1 MLSIILLLLAYLL
14 GSVSTAL
21 IVGKVGYGIDI
32 REHGSGNAGATN
44 TFRVL
49 GQKAGIIV
57 MIGDIMKGVIA
68 VQLVRLHP
76 GILITTDDF
85 VNFQVVLGIASV
97 VGHVFPIWSQFRGG
111 KGIATLF
118 GMVLSIQPSAAALLV
133 VVFVL
138 MLLITQYVSLSS
150 ISASLSFPII
160 ILVIFR
166 EPELMYRIFA
176 IAAALVVVITH
187 HKNINRLMQGN
198 ESKMNL
204 FKGKK
209 SSDIQKF

>member
-1 MLSIILLLLAYLL
+1 MLSIILLILAYLL

-21 IVGKVGYGIDI
+21 LVSKIGYGIDI

-57 MIGDIMKGVIA
+57 MIGDILKGVLA
-68 VQLVRLHP
+68 VQFARLQP
-76 GILITTDDF
+76 AYPITNDIF
-85 VNFQVVLGIASV
+85 VNFQVVLGIVAV
-97 VGHVFPIWSQFRGG
+97 LGHVFPIWSDFRGG

-118 GMVLSIQPSAAALLV
+118 GMVLSIQPAAAGLLI
-133 VVFVL
+133 VVFVG
-138 MLLITQYVSLSS
+138 MLIITQYVSLSS
-150 ISASLSFPII
+150 ISASIAFPII

-166 EPELMYRIFA
+166 EPEVMYRIFA
-176 IAAALVVVITH
+176 VAAALVVVLTH
-187 HKNINRLMQGN
+187 HKNINRLLQGN

-209 SSDIQKF
+209 KGSL

>member
-1 MLSIILLLLAYLL
+1 MLTIILLILAYLL
-14 GSVSTAL
+14 GSISTAL

-57 MIGDIMKGVIA
+57 MIGDILKGAIA

-76 GILITTDDF
+76 GFPITEDAF
-85 VNFQVVLGIASV
+85 VNFQVLLGIASV
-97 VGHVFPIWSQFRGG
+97 LGHVFPIWSQFRGG

-118 GMVLSIQPSAAALLV
+118 GMVLSIQPSAALLLV
-133 VVFVL
+133 VVFVG

-150 ISASLSFPII
+150 ISASVAFPVI

-166 EPELMYRIFA
+166 EPEVMYRIFA
-176 IAAALVVVITH
+176 VAAALVVVLTH
-187 HKNINRLMQGN
+187 HKNINRLLQGN

-209 SSDIQKF
+209 SPTQNK

>member
-1 MLSIILLLLAYLL
+1 MLTIILLLLAYLL
-14 GSVSTAL
+14 GSISTAL

-57 MIGDIMKGVIA
+57 MIGDILKGVIA
-68 VQLVRLHP
+68 VQLARLHP
-76 GILITTDDF
+76 GFPVTEDSF
-85 VNFQVVLGIASV
+85 VNFQVLLGIASV
-97 VGHVFPIWSQFRGG
+97 LGHVFPIWSQFRGG

-118 GMVLSIQPSAAALLV
+118 GMVLSIQPSAALFLV
-133 VVFVL
+133 VVFVG

-150 ISASLSFPII
+150 ISASVSFPIL
-160 ILVIFR
+160 ILVVFR
-166 EPELMYRIFA
+166 EPEIMYRIFA
-176 IAAALVVVITH
+176 VAAALVVVLTH
-187 HKNINRLMQGN
+187 HKNINRLLQGN
-198 ESKMNL
+198 ESKMSL

-209 SSDIQKF
+209 SPNQDL

>member
-85 VNFQVVLGIASV
+85 VNFQVILGIASV
-97 VGHVFPIWSQFRGG
+97 IGHVFPIWSQFRGG

-204 FKGKK
+204 VKGKK

>member
-1 MLSIILLLLAYLL
+1 VLAIILLILAYLL
-14 GSVSTAL
+14 GSVSTAVL
-21 IVGKVGYGIDI
+21 VGKVGFGIDI

-57 MIGDIMKGVIA
+57 MLGDILKGVIA
-68 VQLVRLHP
+68 VQLAQLQNVFPH
-76 GILITTDDF
+76 GQDAF

-97 VGHVFPIWSQFRGG
+97 FGHVFPIWSQFRGG

-118 GMVLSIQPSAAALLV
+118 GMILSIQPAAAGLLV
-133 VVFVL
+133 LVFVG
-138 MLLITQYVSLSS
+138 MLLITQYVSVSS
-150 ISASLSFPII
+150 ISASIAFPII
-160 ILVIFR
+160 ILVLFR
-166 EPELMYRIFA
+166 EPEIMYRIFA
-176 IAAALVVVITH
+176 VLAALVVVLTH
-187 HKNINRLMQGN
+187 HKNINRLLQGN

-209 SSDIQKF
+209 SSDIQ